1 MREPHLYP
9 DADRYSPEP
18 TDRIWTIPNLIS
30 FLRIL
35 TIPVIAVLVGQ
46 RHLLAALILLAV
58 SAASDGVD
66 GYVARRFDQVTL
78 LGQML
83 DPVADRALIFFSTI
97 ALAIAGI
104 LPWWIIAFVT
114 AREAIMLVEVL
125 LLARHGYGP
134 IPVHFAGK
142 TGTALLMMTIPL
154 LIVGDM
160 GQDLAFRLI
169 HYAGLALAVWGV
181 GMYWTAAFIYMGQ
194 GARLMWPE
202 RMDPDHAT
210 TTTAGTIHDDG
221 ERPAMPLATDG
232 DGHMAATDDDIVLA
246 GGTR

>member
-1 MREPHLYP
+1 MRKPHLYP
-9 DADRYSPEP
+9 DADKYSPEP
-18 TDRIWTIPNLIS
+18 TNDIWTIPNLIS

-66 GYVARRFDQVTL
+66 GYIARRFNQVTV

-97 ALAIAGI
+97 ALAAADI
-104 LPWWIIAFVT
+104 LPWWLIAFVT
-114 AREAIMLVEVL
+114 AREAIMLVEVIML
-125 LLARHGYGP
+125 SYHGYGP

-142 TGTALLMMTIPL
+142 TGTALLMMTIPV
-154 LIVGDM
+154 LIVGDI
-160 GQDLAFRLI
+160 GTSLPFVLL

-181 GMYWTAAFIYMGQ
+181 GMYWTAGFIYMGQ

-202 RMDPDHAT
+202 RMGGIGAYDSPG
-210 TTTAGTIHDDG
+210 TAAEDG
-221 ERPAMPLATDG
+221 EHDG
-232 DGHMAATDDDIVLA
+232 DGLN
-246 GGTR
+246 